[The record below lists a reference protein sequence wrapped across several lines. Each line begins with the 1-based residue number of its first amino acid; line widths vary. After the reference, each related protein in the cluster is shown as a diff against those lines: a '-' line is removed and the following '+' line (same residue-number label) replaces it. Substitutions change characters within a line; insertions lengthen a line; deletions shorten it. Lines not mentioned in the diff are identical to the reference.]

1 MRRTRLAL
9 LSAALSAAL
18 FAGPAH
24 ADRLDDALLAEMKRR
39 HVPGLSVLVLKDG
52 KVIKEKGYGLANVE
66 HGVPVTPQ
74 TVFQSGSV
82 GKTFTAALILLLER
96 DGKLTLDDPV
106 SRHLPGTPPAWEKIT
121 VRHLLSHT
129 SGLGDPYQ
137 IIDFR
142 KDYSD
147 EELTALE
154 ASVPVR
160 FSPGEKWA
168 YSNMGYHLLG
178 FIANRVGGKFYG
190 EQLRERLFAPLGM
203 GTRVISES
211 DIIPHRAAGYEWK
224 GGALKNQAWVAPR
237 LNTTADGSLYLTA
250 RDLARWDQAL
260 YGDAILDARLRQASF
275 TPARLNDG
283 SDAPYGYGWFVD
295 TVKGRRHIS
304 HGGAW
309 QGFRAQLCR
318 YVDDKL
324 TVIILANAD
333 SARPS
338 RFADMVAAHYVPDLF
353 DAPPKAIADPEP
365 ALTAQVRAAMASLA
379 AGQAP
384 AGANAELAGKFTPAV
399 LARVTEALREAGAL
413 RSVELL
419 SRKDEAA
426 GRRLRY
432 RFGHDNETLL
442 VSVVLDQGGKFSV
455 LNFSPE

>member
-24 ADRLDDALLAEMKRR
+24 ADRLDDALIAEMKRR

-129 SGLGDPYQ
+129 SGLGDPYE

-154 ASVPVR
+154 ARVPVR

-260 YGDAILDARLRQASF
+260 YGDTILDARLRQASF
-275 TPARLNDG
+275 TPARLKDG
-283 SDAPYGYGWFVD
+283 SEAPYGYGWFVD

-365 ALTAQVRAAMASLA
+365 ALTAQVRAAMAGLA

-384 AGANAELAGKFTPAV
+384 SGANAELAGKFTPAV
-399 LARVTEALREAGAL
+399 LARVAEALREAGAL

-432 RFGHDNETLL
+432 RFGHENETLL
-442 VSVVLDQGGKFSV
+442 VSVVLDQRGKFGA

>member
-1 MRRTRLAL
+1 MRRTCLAL

-52 KVIKEKGYGLANVE
+52 KVIKEQGYGLANIE

-96 DGKLTLDDPV
+96 DGKLTLDDPI

-121 VRHLLSHT
+121 LRHLLSHT

-224 GGALKNQAWVAPR
+224 AGALKNQAWVAPR

-260 YGDAILDARLRQASF
+260 YGDAILDARQRQASF
-275 TPARLNDG
+275 TPVKLKDG

-353 DAPPKAIADPEP
+353 DAPAKAIADPDP
-365 ALTAQVRAAMASLA
+365 ALTAQLRAAMAGLA
-379 AGQAP
+379 AGQVP

-399 LARVTEALREAGAL
+399 RARVAEALGEAGAL

-419 SRKDEAA
+419 SRKDDAA

-442 VSVVLDQGGKFSV
+442 VSVVLDQSGKFGA
-455 LNFSPE
+455 LNFAPE